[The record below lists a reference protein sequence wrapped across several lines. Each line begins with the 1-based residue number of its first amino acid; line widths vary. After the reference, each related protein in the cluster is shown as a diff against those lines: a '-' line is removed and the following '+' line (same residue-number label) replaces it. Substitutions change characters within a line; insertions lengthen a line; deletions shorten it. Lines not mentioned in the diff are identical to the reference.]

1 MIKRIRSEKEYELVM
16 KSIEGLLS
24 KATTLGGFHRLST
37 ADAALLEKLSLLAEV
52 YEDKNLHL
60 MPLRPRTLREAIE
73 IQRTQRK
80 LTQAGLAKLLGIRP
94 PKLSQILSGKR
105 KADVAF
111 LKAVHRKLKLDAEF
125 VLEKA

>member
-1 MIKRIRSEKEYELVM
+1 MIKRIRTEKEYELVM

-24 KATTLGGFHRLST
+24 KATSLGGFHRLSA
-37 ADAALLEKLSLLAEV
+37 ADAVLLEKLSLLAETH
-52 YEDKNLHL
+52 EDKSPGL
-60 MPLRPRTLREAIE
+60 MPIRPRTLREAIE

-80 LTQAGLAKLLGIRP
+80 LTQAELAKLLGLRP

-111 LKAVHRKLKLDAEF
+111 LKAVYRKLRLDAAF

>member
-1 MIKRIRSEKEYELVM
+1 MIKRIRSITEYELVM

-24 KATTLGGFHRLST
+24 KASGLGGFHKLSPS
-37 ADAALLEKLSLLAEV
+37 DAAWLEKLSLLAEA
-52 YEDKNLHL
+52 YEDKTLHL
-60 MPLRPRTLREAIE
+60 MPIQARTLREAVE
-73 IQRTQRK
+73 LQRTQRK